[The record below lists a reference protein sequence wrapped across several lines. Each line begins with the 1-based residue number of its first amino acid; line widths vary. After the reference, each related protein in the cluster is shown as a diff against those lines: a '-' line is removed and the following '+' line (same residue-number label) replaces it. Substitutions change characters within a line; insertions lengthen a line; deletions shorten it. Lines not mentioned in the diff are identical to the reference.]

1 VSATRT
7 TLDSLLKDFY
17 LGPVQEQ
24 LNNEMLVL
32 QMYEKMSVD
41 WSGRQTI
48 IPIHTGRTT
57 SVGFAA
63 ESTGAGA
70 GGVLPAA
77 VNQTYNNL
85 TVTAVYLYGTFR
97 ISGPAVASAKNGG
110 KGAFI
115 GWMEA
120 EMDKLVTDV
129 KNQADYQ
136 MVNGGDILGFIT
148 SSVNNATQLF
158 TGDYGSIAPADTVDI
173 HIGWGPGFDSAGNPV
188 NTTYLARSILG
199 ATIAAGGVNETA
211 GTLTFTGA
219 QDTTVA
225 ELNMA
230 ASGQPAVVRAR
241 SGLAAAQAE
250 PVGIMTNLF
259 GGSTATTA
267 DGVMEHFGVVRS
279 GAARAVALDSVA
291 MCAQETPTAAGLA
304 DLTVERLQR
313 VLDEISVL
321 SGEEPNVLICHPS
334 IRSNYVSL
342 LTGTGLYATSRG
354 SATKGDGGFLDLSF
368 GNIPIKFSRHC
379 PRGMVIF
386 MNTKTWK
393 LLQLQSG
400 GFADL
405 DGTTVL
411 RASGADAWE
420 GFYRW
425 YYNTV
430 CVRPNANGVLVGV
443 NVWT

>member
-1 VSATRT
+1 
-7 TLDSLLKDFY
+7 
-17 LGPVQEQ
+17 
-24 LNNEMLVL
+24 
-32 QMYEKMSVD
+32 
-41 WSGRQTI
+41 
-48 IPIHTGRTT
+48 
-57 SVGFAA
+57 
-63 ESTGAGA
+63 
-70 GGVLPAA
+70 
-77 VNQTYNNL
+77 
-85 TVTAVYLYGTFR
+85 
-97 ISGPAVASAKNGG
+97 
-110 KGAFI
+110 
-115 GWMEA
+115 
-120 EMDKLVTDV
+120 
-129 KNQADYQ
+129 
-136 MVNGGDILGFIT
+136 
-148 SSVNNATQLF
+148 
-158 TGDYGSIAPADTVDI
+158 
-173 HIGWGPGFDSAGNPV
+173 
-188 NTTYLARSILG
+188 
-199 ATIAAGGVNETA
+199 
-211 GTLTFTGA
+211 
-219 QDTTVA
+219 
-225 ELNMA
+225 
-230 ASGQPAVVRAR
+230 
-241 SGLAAAQAE
+241 
-250 PVGIMTNLF
+250 
-259 GGSTATTA
+259 
-267 DGVMEHFGVVRS
+267 
-279 GAARAVALDSVA
+279 